1 MSRPVPRAALVGR
14 RHLPAALALAAVLG
28 GLPSPASADPTAPP
42 PAGARTGTVV
52 AIGGALSDDNVAIW
66 SRLVQAAGGPG
77 APWVVIGTAS
87 GDPLRAARRDAALLQ
102 QYGARAEPLPL
113 ERAADA
119 DDPALAAR
127 VRAARGVFLS
137 GGDQSRL
144 TAVLR
149 RGGHG
154 DSAVLQALH
163 DVLAQGGVVAGTSA
177 GAAVASHRMFTGG
190 DPVQVLRSGAAPV
203 LAPGLGL
210 LHEDVLVDQHF
221 LARGRLGR
229 LLPALVP
236 PPSAS
241 PSPSPPLAW
250 GLGVEEDSA
259 ALVQGHTVE
268 AIGRTG
274 VLAVDV
280 RQARGATAGEPWR
293 VESVRLTWMAP
304 GDRLDLQRDRFTPD
318 ARREAHPVSWETP
331 PRPAAPRPAATGT
344 APGAAPLALLA
355 PGGVL
360 AALQAVARPA
370 AIDVQGEV
378 VPPGDAA
385 TSTDG
390 TAQWRFVLS
399 RSVDTRGWA
408 ADGRFSLHGVTLAV
422 QPLAPPAAASPPAA
436 LSSGRP

>member
-1 MSRPVPRAALVGR
+1 
-14 RHLPAALALAAVLG
+14 
-28 GLPSPASADPTAPP
+28 
-42 PAGARTGTVV
+42 
-52 AIGGALSDDNVAIW
+52 
-66 SRLVQAAGGPG
+66 
-77 APWVVIGTAS
+77 VVIGTAA
-87 GDPLRAARRDAALLQ
+87 GDPTRAARRDAALLQ
-102 QYGARAEPLPL
+102 HYGARAEPLPL

-119 DDPALAAR
+119 DDPVLAAR

-149 RGGHG
+149 RDGPGT
-154 DSAVLQALH
+154 SAVLQALH

-190 DPVQVLRSGAAPV
+190 DPVQVLRSGTAPV

-221 LARGRLGR
+221 LARARLGR
-229 LLPALVP
+229 LLPALVSSP
-236 PPSAS
+236 P
-241 PSPSPPLAW
+241 PSPPLAW

-268 AIGRTG
+268 AIGRAG

-280 RQARGATAGEPWR
+280 RQARGAPAGEPWR
-293 VESVRLTWMAP
+293 VEGVRLTWMAP
-304 GDRLDLQRDRFTPD
+304 GDRLDLQRGQFTPEPQR
-318 ARREAHPVSWETP
+318 APHPVSW
-331 PRPAAPRPAATGT
+331 AAPPLAAAPGT
-344 APGAAPLALLA
+344 APGAAPRALLA
-355 PGGVL
+355 PGGVM
-360 AALQAVARPA
+360 AALQAVARPVA
-370 AIDVQGEV
+370 LDVQGEV
-378 VPPGDAA
+378 IPPGAPA
-385 TSTDG
+385 TSSDG
-390 TAQWRFVLS
+390 AAQWRFVLS

-436 LSSGRP
+436 VPSSGRP

>member
-1 MSRPVPRAALVGR
+1 MSRPGTSRPVPRAALVGR
-14 RHLPAALALAAVLG
+14 RHLPAVLALAAALS
-28 GLPSPASADPTAPP
+28 GLASQASADPTVPAA
-42 PAGARTGTVV
+42 AGARTGTVV

-66 SRLVQAAGGPG
+66 SRLVQAAGGAG

-102 QYGARAEPLPL
+102 RYGARAEPLPL

-149 RGGHG
+149 RDGQGRT
-154 DSAVLQALH
+154 AVLQALH

-236 PPSAS
+236 SSPPSPA
-241 PSPSPPLAW
+241 PSSSLAW

-280 RQARGATAGEPWR
+280 RQARGAPAGEPWR
-293 VESVRLTWMAP
+293 VEGVRLTWMAP
-304 GDRLDLQRDRFTPD
+304 GDRLDLRRDHFTPE
-318 ARREAHPVSWETP
+318 ARREAHPVSWATP
-331 PRPAAPRPAATGT
+331 PRPAAPVT
-344 APGAAPLALLA
+344 APGAAPLPLLA
-355 PGGVL
+355 PGGVM

-370 AIDVQGEV
+370 ALDVQGEV